1 MVVEDMPFED
11 LLRLLEVF
19 SMEKLLKRSLEG
31 EKALINGEQ

>member
-19 SMEKLLKRSLEG
+19 SMETLLKRSLEG